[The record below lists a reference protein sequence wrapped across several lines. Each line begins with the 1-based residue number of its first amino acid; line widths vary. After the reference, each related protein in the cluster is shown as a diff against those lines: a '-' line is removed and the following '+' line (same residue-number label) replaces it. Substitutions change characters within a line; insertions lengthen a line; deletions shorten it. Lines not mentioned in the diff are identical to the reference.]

1 MNNQHDLIKEY
12 RISNGMMKDEIK
24 EKDMQILILSQEIK
38 LND

>member
-24 EKDMQILILSQEIK
+24 ERNKQI
-38 LND
+38 